1 MKSIQLNHQIIP
13 MQKTL
18 ISTLLILTSIVS
30 FSQIKG
36 NITDTKN
43 QPLPFV
49 NVFIENTYK
58 GTTTNDSGYYEL
70 GVNDKKSYNLV
81 FQYLGYK
88 TVKKT
93 VNVTEFPFTIDITL
107 EEENVSLDE
116 VVINSEENPAN
127 IILRKTIAKRKE
139 NLEKIRD
146 YKANFYSRGLMKIKD
161 APEKFLGQEVEI
173 DGLDSTRSGII
184 YLSETISKL
193 KFLRPDRLKENIT
206 ASKVSGDSNGFSFNN
221 AQDVDFNLY
230 NNTISL
236 GNEIISPIANNAFTY
251 YRYKLDGIF
260 YDDRSNLINKIKV
273 IPKRENDPVFSGYIY
288 IIEDKWNLYGI
299 ELDIT
304 GKQAKIPVADIITL
318 KQNFSYSETNDIW
331 ALISQSIDFTYG
343 IFGIKGDGRFTAVYS
358 NYEFNTDLSKKDF
371 GRELVAFEKE
381 ANKKDSLFWN
391 KIRPVPLTSEEVT
404 DYIKKDSIRI
414 LKESKPYLDSVDKA
428 QNRFKLGNLLGYSY
442 QNSFKNYRFGYNIP
456 LNGIQFNTVQ
466 GFTTKADIFFRKR
479 YDDFRRSFNA
489 NASLQY
495 GFSDKRLRATG
506 FLSYKFNNVSRAF
519 LSLAG
524 GVTVNQFNALQ
535 PIRPFVNTI
544 STLFFEDNYA
554 KFYERQFI
562 QLGFSEELF
571 NGFRLNSSLS
581 FEKRKALFNT
591 TNQTFIND
599 DNDFYTS
606 NNPLNE
612 TAFGIAPFVN
622 HNIAK
627 LNISARINF
636 AQNYLSYPDSKFNI
650 GNDKYPTLVLGYEKG
665 FSSTNSD
672 YNFDQ
677 IKARVSQSFT
687 ISDKGRFNYNIRAG
701 QFFNADDI
709 AFVDYKHFNGNQTHV
724 STAGNYTNVFND
736 LNYYTAS
743 TNDNYLE
750 AHVEHD
756 FNGYILGKIPLLN
769 KLNFN
774 LVVGAHNL
782 ATADNKPYQEFTIGL
797 DNIGWG
803 KWRFL
808 RFDYIRSYQNGYQG
822 DALVFGLKFF

>member
-1 MKSIQLNHQIIP
+1 MLVSQLYP
-13 MQKTL
+13 
-18 ISTLLILTSIVS
+18 
-30 FSQIKG
+30 
-36 NITDTKN
+36 
-43 QPLPFV
+43 
-49 NVFIENTYK
+49 
-58 GTTTNDSGYYEL
+58 
-70 GVNDKKSYNLV
+70 
-81 FQYLGYK
+81 
-88 TVKKT
+88 
-93 VNVTEFPFTIDITL
+93 
-107 EEENVSLDE
+107 
-116 VVINSEENPAN
+116 
-127 IILRKTIAKRKE
+127 
-139 NLEKIRD
+139 
-146 YKANFYSRGLMKIKD
+146 
-161 APEKFLGQEVEI
+161 
-173 DGLDSTRSGII
+173 
-184 YLSETISKL
+184 
-193 KFLRPDRLKENIT
+193 
-206 ASKVSGDSNGFSFNN
+206 
-221 AQDVDFNLY
+221 
-230 NNTISL
+230 
-236 GNEIISPIANNAFTY
+236 
-251 YRYKLDGIF
+251 
-260 YDDRSNLINKIKV
+260 
-273 IPKRENDPVFSGYIY
+273 
-288 IIEDKWNLYGI
+288 
-299 ELDIT
+299 
-304 GKQAKIPVADIITL
+304 TL

-442 QNSFKNYRFGYNIP
+442 QNSFKNYRFGYDIP

-627 LNISARINF
+627 LNITARINF

-665 FSSTNSD
+665 FSSSNSN